1 MTKKK
6 KIGNVGIRLK
16 PNEPNLLENYNHFRK
31 RTRKKKRRRK
41 PKRTRIK
48 KIEIHEKIDPLL
60 KILND
65 DKRKSYKS
73 DIIIEEK
80 DEPEPSVKDE
90 SVKDESV
97 KDESVKDESVK
108 DESVKEPQ
116 EIKKVRVD
124 KKAQHLSE
132 TDPNVKS
139 LTITASTEPEHKK
152 KGQNI
157 KLN

>member
-1 MTKKK
+1 MTRK

-65 DKRKSYKS
+65 KKRKSYNL
-73 DIIIEEK
+73 IL
-80 DEPEPSVKDE
+80 
-90 SVKDESV
+90 
-97 KDESVKDESVK
+97 
-108 DESVKEPQ
+108 
-116 EIKKVRVD
+116 
-124 KKAQHLSE
+124 LS
-132 TDPNVKS
+132 
-139 LTITASTEPEHKK
+139 KK
-152 KGQNI
+152 KMSQSHR
-157 KLN
+157 

>member
-31 RTRKKKRRRK
+31 RTRKKKKRRK
-41 PKRTRIK
+41 KKKTTIK
-48 KIEIHEKIDPLL
+48 KVEIHEKIDPLL

-80 DEPEPSVKDE
+80 DVSDKDV
-90 SVKDESV
+90 SDKDVS
-97 KDESVKDESVK
+97 D
-108 DESVKEPQ
+108 KEK
-116 EIKKVRVD
+116 ENFEGKLAKEDVLETKKVRVD
-124 KKAQHLSE
+124 KRAQDLSE

-139 LTITASTEPEHKK
+139 LTITASTEPDKNK